1 MPFLW
6 SGIFFVCEKKQ
17 KRKSM
22 KTSFSSERGDFLVIS
37 LPLSKQL
44 IINLLFFISNSRL
57 LVNNTRFRTRV
68 WTKKIICSSVL
79 GLTVPFQKGFLS
91 VT

>member
-44 IINLLFFISNSRL
+44 IVNMLFLSQFFAL
-57 LVNNTRFRTRV
+57 LVNNIRFRTRV
-68 WTKKIICSSVL
+68 WAKTIICSSVL
-79 GLTVPFQKGFLS
+79 GLTVPFQKGFLL
-91 VT
+91 VI

>member
-1 MPFLW
+1 MVNAVPLERH
-6 SGIFFVCEKKQ
+6 FFVCEKKQ

-68 WTKKIICSSVL
+68 WTKKL
-79 GLTVPFQKGFLS
+79 FAHQYLD
-91 VT
+91 